1 MDIQEIRR
9 YIEVGSGYIEVDRSY
24 PEKYQGL
31 CRRIYIREN
40 KIQIDFCT
48 ARDIELN
55 EGEST
60 FYFGYE
66 NFEDVIKSAEEF
78 LKKPVSEWT
87 NYNRTWNEWYFPIAD
102 IDAYKKLLK
111 DLKRHQLEFPENF
124 SYMRICD
131 TYALGVFTSKINPDD
146 DIQNIFEDI
155 DFVKYLFS
163 LDHEFTKY

>member
-40 KIQIDFCT
+40 EIQIDFCT
-48 ARDIELN
+48 AGDIELN

-66 NFEDVIKSAEEF
+66 NFKDVIKSAEEF
-78 LKKPVSEWT
+78 LKTPVSEWT

-102 IDAYKKLLK
+102 TDAYKKLLK
-111 DLKRHQLEFPENF
+111 DLKSRKLEFPKNF

-131 TYALGVFTSKINPDD
+131 TYALGVFAGKINPDD
-146 DIQNIFEDI
+146 NMWNIVKNT
-155 DFVKYLFS
+155 DFTKYLCS
-163 LDHEFTKY
+163 LENEFTKY